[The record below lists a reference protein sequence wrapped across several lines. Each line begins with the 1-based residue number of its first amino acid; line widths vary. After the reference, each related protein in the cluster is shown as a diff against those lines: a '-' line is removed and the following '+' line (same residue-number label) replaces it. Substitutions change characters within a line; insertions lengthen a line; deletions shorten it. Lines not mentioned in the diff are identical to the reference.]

1 MIVAITEE
9 GVPMK
14 VHRSASSAFPTRV
27 RRSACLAIA
36 ALAIAA
42 PAAGASPIADQ
53 GTEPSPPPTRTQVV
67 VRSAHDGF
75 DWGSAGVGAAAGAGL
90 MIVGVGAIGAGYR
103 NRIRLAR

>member
-14 VHRSASSAFPTRV
+14 VQRT
-27 RRSACLAIA
+27 ACLAIA
-36 ALAIAA
+36 ALGIAA

-53 GTEPSPPPTRTQVV
+53 GTEPSPPPTHTQVV
-67 VRSAHDGF
+67 VRSVHDGF